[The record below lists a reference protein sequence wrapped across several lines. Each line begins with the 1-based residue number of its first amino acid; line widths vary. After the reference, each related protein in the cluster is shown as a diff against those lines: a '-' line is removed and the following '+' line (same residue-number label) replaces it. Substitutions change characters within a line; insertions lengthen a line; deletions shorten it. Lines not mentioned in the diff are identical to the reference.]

1 MYIQHINTSYVIYD
15 DVFRKRQGSSG
26 SNLKHP
32 SLSHM
37 TVVPWL
43 TAEVAVE
50 RKTRIHI
57 HTLARAHTHTHTLS
71 HSLAHGIYTE
81 NKQAGGRENPRRP
94 YPRPFEYFTEP
105 NARHDPSSVPQWRE
119 QQRHHSGQQRHQHH
133 SLQKEHSAR
142 RARLQVHH
150 CYYHPPAA
158 LQRNLRFKR
167 PTIHAFS
174 PKYQD
179 YTSQSMRSQ
188 CTRSG
193 NPELPL

>member
-1 MYIQHINTSYVIYD
+1 MTYLGRAS
-15 DVFRKRQGSSG
+15 SSG
-26 SNLKHP
+26 SNVKHP
-32 SLSHM
+32 SQSHV

-43 TAEVAVE
+43 TGEVAVE

-57 HTLARAHTHTHTLS
+57 HTLARTHTHTLTLS
-71 HSLAHGIYTE
+71 RTGFILRTSR
-81 NKQAGGRENPRRP
+81 QAAGKNPDV
-94 YPRPFEYFTEP
+94 PFEYFTEP

-142 RARLQVHH
+142 RARLQVHR

-167 PTIHAFS
+167 PTINAFS
-174 PKYQD
+174 RKYQD
-179 YTSQSMRSQ
+179 YTFQSMLSQ

-193 NPELPL
+193 NPEIPSWLRDI